1 MCVYVPHLGL
11 AASDRSGPDGSGLLV
26 PAQNFGHAAVGDP
39 QLAGDDA
46 RTDTVMGHFHDFVAD
61 VVGERSPVYEDPTKL
76 VHPTLSKRSG
86 DCRAREGEGSSHI
99 TNERETFFFWSRN
112 HPWLHVTVA
121 TPSEL
126 SEMEHRVLQINRIYL
141 K

>member
-1 MCVYVPHLGL
+1 MCVPHLGL
-11 AASDRSGPDGSGLLV
+11 AASDGSGPDGSGLLV

-76 VHPTLSKRSG
+76 VHPTLSQRSG
-86 DCRAREGEGSSHI
+86 DCRAREGEESSRPTAVLLVCI
-99 TNERETFFFWSRN
+99 FRYFYLKEYTLRMKEKLFFFFLGPEITHGS
-112 HPWLHVTVA
+112 T
-121 TPSEL
+121 
-126 SEMEHRVLQINRIYL
+126 
-141 K
+141 